1 MRRESPTYGEWEGY
15 ELSDENMRQVY
26 IPIGF
31 AHGFCVM
38 SDVAD
43 VLYKQS
49 NYYSDEVERG
59 FSLDDPD
66 VAIEWP
72 VPPAERTVS
81 DRDRTAPGLADVAPA
96 LPF

>member
-1 MRRESPTYGEWEGY
+1 
-15 ELSDENMRQVY
+15 MRQVY

-81 DRDRTAPGLADVAPA
+81 DRDRSAPRLADVAAA